1 MEEHLIPY
9 FAAEKSEALL
19 FMAVGVAAIAV
30 SGWLWLSRSRWKAM
44 ALPLV
49 VIAAIQLTVGGT
61 VYFRTDAQ
69 VAALQ
74 AQLAAD
80 RSAFKQAETVRMDV
94 VVKNFKIYKAIEIA
108 LLLAGLALV
117 ALMRSRQ
124 TLLAVGAGLAL
135 QSALMLVLDLFAEAR
150 ADEYLKFVAGL

>member
-9 FAAEKSEALL
+9 FSAEKSEALL
-19 FMAVGVAAIAV
+19 FLAVGVVAIAV
-30 SGWLWLSRSRWKAM
+30 SVWLWLSRSRWKAM

-49 VIAAIQLTVGGT
+49 AIAAIQLTVGGT

-108 LLLAGLALV
+108 LLLTGLALV
-117 ALMRSRQ
+117 ALMRSHQ
-124 TLLAVGAGLAL
+124 KLFAAGAGLAL
-135 QSALMLVLDLFAEAR
+135 QSGLMLVLDLFAEAR